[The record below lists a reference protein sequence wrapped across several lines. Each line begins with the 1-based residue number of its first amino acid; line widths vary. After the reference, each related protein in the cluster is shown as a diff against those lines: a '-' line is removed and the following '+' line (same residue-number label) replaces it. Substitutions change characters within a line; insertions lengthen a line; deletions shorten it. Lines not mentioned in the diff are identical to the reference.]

1 MSQIEQYQDRGGMVT
16 RDYQGEAV
24 ARLSEWA
31 TSAQAA
37 MAVAQELS
45 RSSFVPESFRN
56 KPGEA
61 TAAILAGL
69 EVGLQPMAALRSFDV
84 IQGQAAARAITLR
97 AIVQSHGH
105 EMEMVESTATRCKM
119 RGRRRG
125 SDAWQDVTWTMDRA
139 RQLGVTG
146 KANWKNQPQ
155 AMLVARCTSELARL
169 IASDAILGIA
179 YSSEEIADGAGAG
192 VEVPEV
198 TTADPETP
206 GAATA
211 PAGKKRMSR
220 AKKPPA
226 TPAEEVVDA
235 EVVADEPP
243 ADDDRHAAL
252 QTLID
257 GLTQPQRDDLGV
269 WWKAEGI
276 HSLTKREMTDAEID
290 RVEAWITAL
299 SSDAPLADENG
310 DPIGPT
316 GATTGR
322 NSKMHAMV
330 AEAWPDDD
338 HEGRER
344 KRKGLIKSITGN
356 SESSKALTSDGWDD
370 LFVALEEI
378 TEGRMELHLRSNGG
392 YELRPVRS

>member
-1 MSQIEQYQDRGGMVT
+1 MSQIEQYQERAGLPT
-16 RDYQGEAV
+16 RDHQGEAV

-105 EMEMVESTATRCKM
+105 EIELVESTATRCRM

-139 RQLGVTG
+139 RQLGLG
-146 KANWKNQPQ
+146 NKPNWKNQPQ
-155 AMLVARCTSELARL
+155 AMLVARCTSEIARL

-192 VEVPEV
+192 VEVPAV
-198 TTADPETP
+198 TTADPDAP

-220 AKKPPA
+220 AKKATPPA
-226 TPAEEVVDA
+226 AEPEVTEPVEVDA
-235 EVVADEPP
+235 VEL
-243 ADDDRHAAL
+243 ADDDRCAAI
-252 QTLID
+252 QARID
-257 GLTQPQRDDLGV
+257 ELTQEERNDLTG
-269 WWKAEGI
+269 WWKAQRFPALKSGD
-276 HSLTKREMTDAEID
+276 LTVDQAEAID
-290 RVEAWITAL
+290 QAIA
-299 SSDAPLADENG
+299 AYAG
-310 DPIGPT
+310 A
-316 GATTGR
+316 GATDGR
-322 NSKMHAMV
+322 NRKMWALV
-330 AEAWPDDD
+330 AEAWPEEEQALKDKRRKALIEVVTD
-338 HEGRER
+338 GR
-344 KRKGLIKSITGN
+344 
-356 SESSKALTSDGWDD
+356 SESSKELTDAEWDD
-370 LFVALEEI
+370 LFVALEQI
-378 TEGRMELHLRSNGG
+378 AAGAMELHLRSNGD
-392 YELRPVRS
+392 YELRAVRGGA